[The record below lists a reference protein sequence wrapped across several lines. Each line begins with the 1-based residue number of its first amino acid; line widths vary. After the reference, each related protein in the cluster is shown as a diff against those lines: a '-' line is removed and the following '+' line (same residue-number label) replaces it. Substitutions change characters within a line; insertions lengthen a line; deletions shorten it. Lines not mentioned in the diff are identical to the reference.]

1 MRSDAGRTGESREVV
16 CSGCKAGVIGLS
28 EALAR
33 ELGRYGIN
41 VSVVRPGAI
50 IPESRDV
57 VRSKSLWTEEAMK
70 VFTPGAEQKAAR
82 SHYALGG
89 LRKPDFAA
97 CSVIFLASRGAA
109 HVTRQT
115 ISVGGGCTMMPERN
129 RRFVCLVA

>member
-1 MRSDAGRTGESREVV
+1 MRSDAGRTGESRKVV
-16 CSGCKAGVIGLS
+16 CSGCKASVGSS

-70 VFTPGAEQKAAR
+70 VFTREAEDETAK
-82 SHYALGG
+82 
-89 LRKPDFAA
+89 
-97 CSVIFLASRGAA
+97 
-109 HVTRQT
+109 
-115 ISVGGGCTMMPERN
+115 N
-129 RRFVCLVA
+129 